1 MKKRI
6 KSFVYAG
13 RGIRE
18 VFSSEANMKIHLVM
32 AVSVTICGFLFDI
45 SVTEWL
51 VCILLFGLVIGAE
64 MINTAI
70 EAVVDLSSPK
80 KHELARKA
88 KDVAA
93 GAVLVTAIFA
103 AIAGLIIFVPKAWNF
118 FLNH

>member
-6 KSFVYAG
+6 ISFVYAG

-18 VFSSEANMKIHLVM
+18 AFTGEANMKIHLAM
-32 AVSVTICGFLFDI
+32 AVLVTVCGFVFGI
-45 SVTEWL
+45 SLTEWL
-51 VCILLFGLVIGAE
+51 VCILCFALVIGAE

-103 AIAGLIIFVPKAWNF
+103 ALAGFIIFVPKAWQL